1 MTYTDLTKKDS
12 KITNVTMHHLEENNI
27 HEFYITKKIQLG
39 QIQDGAIR
47 KMLQRTPSTFS

>member
-1 MTYTDLTKKDS
+1 
-12 KITNVTMHHLEENNI
+12 MHHLEENNI